1 MANEIW
7 PSLDGIDVGGG
18 VRQDINKV
26 TEEAVRRVQEN
37 QKKAKQAQQ
46 QIQKDKQ
53 TNAKFAEFLTFLL
66 RTLNNETLISSLYET
81 FFKTK
86 HPKTDITY
94 LRKAINTI
102 VIVGIFAPFFP
113 KEIEN
118 MWLKTMFDPLMSFTT
133 KPNLDQYLSYLKALS
148 KSYHDNIPV
157 DKTAFMEFLSEVLW
171 EFWYIDKQKLSSEQK
186 KDLQTWLQKELYG
199 K

>member
-1 MANEIW
+1 
-7 PSLDGIDVGGG
+7 
-18 VRQDINKV
+18 
-26 TEEAVRRVQEN
+26 
-37 QKKAKQAQQ
+37 
-46 QIQKDKQ
+46 
-53 TNAKFAEFLTFLL
+53 
-66 RTLNNETLISSLYET
+66 
-81 FFKTK
+81 
-86 HPKTDITY
+86 
-94 LRKAINTI
+94 
-102 VIVGIFAPFFP
+102 
-113 KEIEN
+113 
-118 MWLKTMFDPLMSFTT
+118 MFDPLMSFTT